1 MNASAWS
8 AWLHNLSLWLCL
20 LSGGVGA
27 LWALSEIIGEF
38 RTETPRALCTWG
50 AWMLILVNF
59 LAAAVIFLLV
69 IQLAPDA
76 KSWPIALLVG
86 LSWPTVFRNLS
97 LKFMQPLDEAKDREA
112 PAIRLEQ
119 IYSNIQ
125 KLALQLINS
134 RLTRQRMR
142 LLARATRFELDD
154 LEKYARQM
162 SAISPQQIDPNFID
176 QLMKRDDMDT
186 DYKKALLVALVM
198 NTFTRDA
205 LDDFLRE
212 NKNKELRS

>member
-1 MNASAWS
+1 MTWP
-8 AWLHNLSLWLCL
+8 AWLSNTTLWLCL
-20 LSGGVGA
+20 LAGMVGA
-27 LWALSEIIGEF
+27 IWALSEIIGEF
-38 RTETPRALCTWG
+38 RTETMRALWTWG
-50 AWMLILVNF
+50 AWMLVVVNF
-59 LAAAVIFLLV
+59 VAATVIYLLAIRLM
-69 IQLAPDA
+69 PDV
-76 KSWPIALLVG
+76 KNWPGALLVG
-86 LSWPTVFRNLS
+86 LSWPTLFRNIS
-97 LKFMQPLDEAKDREA
+97 LKLLQPLDESKDSPA
-112 PAIRLEQ
+112 AIRLEV
-119 IYSNIQ
+119 IYGNIQ

-142 LLARATRFELDD
+142 LLARATRFDLQD

-162 SAISPQQIDPNFID
+162 SAISPQQIDLKFID
-176 QLMKRDDMDT
+176 ELMARNVDE

>member
-1 MNASAWS
+1 LAGM
-8 AWLHNLSLWLCL
+8 
-20 LSGGVGA
+20 VGA
-27 LWALSEIIGEF
+27 IWALSEIIGEF
-38 RTETPRALCTWG
+38 RTETQRAFFTWG
-50 AWMLILVNF
+50 AWMLVAVNF
-59 LAAAVIFLLV
+59 IAATVIYLLAIRLM
-69 IQLAPDA
+69 PDT
-76 KSWPIALLVG
+76 KNWPGALLIG

-97 LKFMQPLDEAKDREA
+97 LKLLQPLDESKDSGA
-112 PAIRLEQ
+112 AIRLEV
-119 IYSNIQ
+119 IYGNIQ

-142 LLARATRFELDD
+142 LLARATRFDLQD

-162 SAISPQQIDPNFID
+162 SAISPQQIYLKFID
-176 QLMKRDDMDT
+176 ELMARNVDE

-212 NKNKELRS
+212 NKSKEIRS